1 MRLYLSHSLVS
12 QSFLGVFMH
21 ELFQQ
26 VLDQRG
32 KLELNARYLG
42 EVRRF
47 ADDGFEELHSVLV
60 FEGRM
65 TSEHFM
71 NEAAETPPINIS
83 AVSDFF
89 DDLRRKVFRSATK
102 RHCNRFLGVEYF
114 GKSEV
119 SKLKVSILINDN
131 ILWFEAA

>member
-1 MRLYLSHSLVS
+1 MK
-12 QSFLGVFMH
+12 

-32 KLELNARYLG
+32 KLELNVRYLG

-47 ADDGFEELHSVLV
+47 ADDSFEELHSVLV
-60 FEGRM
+60 FEGRV

-71 NEAAETPPINIS
+71 NETAETPPINIS

-89 DDLRRKVFRSATK
+89 NDLRCKVFRSSTK
-102 RHCNRFLGVEYF
+102 
-114 GKSEV
+114 
-119 SKLKVSILINDN
+119 
-131 ILWFEAA
+131 